1 MSRTYHQ
8 RARILVVDNSEINR
22 EMLNDILGETY
33 EIRLA
38 GSGREALE
46 ILEKEHWNLEL
57 VLLKLEMPDI
67 DGYELLEIMREKMWL
82 EEFAVIAVIASL
94 TADVKRAYRLGACD
108 CFRLPYVTSIL
119 NHRIENAIATH
130 EKEYRDYLTGA
141 YNRRGFIYMVE
152 KFLNH
157 CGDRSKYAIVFFN
170 IKSFKA
176 TNELLG
182 IKEGDRILD
191 SLCDER
197 AVFPETDLCGQDRS
211 RPLCEFCR
219 A

>member
-67 DGYELLEIMREKMWL
+67 DGYELRRTGSLLSADRRFCDRQDHVCGGSDPL
-82 EEFAVIAVIASL
+82 DPSEEGI
-94 TADVKRAYRLGACD
+94 Y
-108 CFRLPYVTSIL
+108 LP
-119 NHRIENAIATH
+119 
-130 EKEYRDYLTGA
+130 G
-141 YNRRGFIYMVE
+141 
-152 KFLNH
+152 
-157 CGDRSKYAIVFFN
+157 
-170 IKSFKA
+170 
-176 TNELLG
+176 
-182 IKEGDRILD
+182 
-191 SLCDER
+191 
-197 AVFPETDLCGQDRS
+197 DLCAEAGGGWFHFQT
-211 RPLCEFCR
+211 
-219 A
+219 

>member
-94 TADVKRAYRLGACD
+94 
-108 CFRLPYVTSIL
+108 P
-119 NHRIENAIATH
+119 
-130 EKEYRDYLTGA
+130 
-141 YNRRGFIYMVE
+141 
-152 KFLNH
+152 
-157 CGDRSKYAIVFFN
+157 
-170 IKSFKA
+170 
-176 TNELLG
+176 
-182 IKEGDRILD
+182 
-191 SLCDER
+191 SLCDKHLKSSYRE
-197 AVFPETDLCGQDRS
+197 CDRHT
-211 RPLCEFCR
+211 
-219 A
+219 

>member
-67 DGYELLEIMREKMWL
+67 DGYELLEIMRHHRHHPWNL
-82 EEFAVIAVIASL
+82 HRRIL
-94 TADVKRAYRLGACD
+94 TAMS
-108 CFRLPYVTSIL
+108 FW
-119 NHRIENAIATH
+119 
-130 EKEYRDYLTGA
+130 
-141 YNRRGFIYMVE
+141 
-152 KFLNH
+152 
-157 CGDRSKYAIVFFN
+157 RS
-170 IKSFKA
+170 
-176 TNELLG
+176 
-182 IKEGDRILD
+182 
-191 SLCDER
+191 
-197 AVFPETDLCGQDRS
+197 
-211 RPLCEFCR
+211 
-219 A
+219 

>member
-67 DGYELLEIMREKMWL
+67 DGYELLEIMRE
-82 EEFAVIAVIASL
+82 
-94 TADVKRAYRLGACD
+94 DVAGGICRDRRDREPDCRCQESIQTWGLRL
-108 CFRLPYVTSIL
+108 FQT
-119 NHRIENAIATH
+119 
-130 EKEYRDYLTGA
+130 
-141 YNRRGFIYMVE
+141 
-152 KFLNH
+152 
-157 CGDRSKYAIVFFN
+157 
-170 IKSFKA
+170 
-176 TNELLG
+176 
-182 IKEGDRILD
+182 
-191 SLCDER
+191 SLCDKHLKSSYRE
-197 AVFPETDLCGQDRS
+197 CDRHT
-211 RPLCEFCR
+211 
-219 A
+219 

>member
-94 TADVKRAYRLGACD
+94 TADVKRAYRLGVCD

-119 NHRIENAIATH
+119 SHRIENAIVTH

-152 KFLNH
+152 KFLITVRTDPNT
-157 CGDRSKYAIVFFN
+157 RSYFLISRVSRRPMN
-170 IKSFKA
+170 YLESRKA
-176 TNELLG
+176 T
-182 IKEGDRILD
+182 ISWTASMMR
-191 SLCDER
+191 
-197 AVFPETDLCGQDRS
+197 
-211 RPLCEFCR
+211 
-219 A
+219 